1 MTKVVPPTTHWMN
14 PTQTI
19 IMLLLLLLRLLLLLN
34 SLSVLVAL
42 VCLLN
47 VPGLQLPVSHAFFD
61 VREIAR
67 TSEGYETARTSKG
80 YETLCSWRM
89 KLRCV

>member
-14 PTQTI
+14 PPQTI
-19 IMLLLLLLRLLLLLN
+19 NMLLLLLLLLRLLLLLN

-67 TSEGYETARTSKG
+67 TSEGYET
-80 YETLCSWRM
+80 LCSWRI